1 MDLTPA
7 LLTLAGGAFMVPV
20 IVLTPTKPITRDVA
34 GMMLIIGL
42 RSIAFSVM
50 VAAPGCSPAG
60 QRDRDAGKLDS
71 R

>member
-1 MDLTPA
+1 MRNQDMDLTPA
-7 LLTLAGGAFMVPV
+7 LLILAGGAFMVPV
-20 IVLTPTKPITRDVA
+20 IVLTPTKPITLDVA

-50 VAAPGCSPAG
+50 VAAPGVFTGWAEG
-60 QRDRDAGKLDS
+60 QRR